1 LTVTTS
7 PAELE
12 AAAKRAAVLG
22 APASYVSALYTE
34 AAANA
39 GDIAFTRAVADQAAA
54 YARLAAQWAGSSAMT
69 SPMGPITWTV
79 AGWGAFTNGSGLVQ
93 RMASR
98 FSAAGAGAMSGGAV
112 QWWKTPASA
121 MAGAGALSGGSTQR
135 WRVPNSAMAGAGA
148 FAGNGVRP

>member
-1 LTVTTS
+1 LTATQS

-22 APASYVSALYTE
+22 APASYVSALFFE

-39 GDIAFTRAVADQAAA
+39 GDIAFTKAVADQAAA
-54 YARLAAQWAGSSAMT
+54 YTRLAAQWAGSSTMT

-79 AGWGAFTNGSGLVQ
+79 AGWGAFTNGTRPAQL
-93 RMASR
+93 MASGMQVSGR
-98 FSAAGAGAMSGGAV
+98 GAMSGGAV

-135 WRVPNSAMAGAGA
+135 WKVPNSSMAGAGA
-148 FAGNGVRP
+148 FAGNGIRP